1 MFTDCLSCH
10 TRYINI
16 VIIAAWLLWNFAQW
30 RCGLFFL
37 GSHAAFQRVYEDPIV
52 LSRQPAATPEEKEI
66 GETRANE
73 VRKHAS

>member
-1 MFTDCLSCH
+1 MGMWF
-10 TRYINI
+10 IFI
-16 VIIAAWLLWNFAQW
+16 
-30 RCGLFFL
+30 

-73 VRKHAS
+73 VWKDASWMHFDVLCVHVSVHVSAKSWINLCT